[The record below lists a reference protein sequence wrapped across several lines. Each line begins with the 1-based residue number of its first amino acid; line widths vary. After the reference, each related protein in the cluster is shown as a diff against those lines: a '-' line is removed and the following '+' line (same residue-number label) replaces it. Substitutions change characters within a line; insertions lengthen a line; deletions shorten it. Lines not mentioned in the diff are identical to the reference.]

1 MALPSTPGLLG
12 RMVNVLAGKLG
23 SKDMAN
29 NAMGRIKRL
38 GLTERQQQLNHLW
51 AVYKCQQYESR
62 KLDWNGREHL
72 DRMSSEIVAHAGY
85 LPPGFVNGAGQT
97 SSNFPLKFRRPTAPY
112 SLVKT
117 IVDRFSGLLFS
128 ENQHPEISVEGDP
141 NTEDWLRAV
150 AQVARLWQQMYLS
163 RTYGGAMGSV
173 AVGFQ
178 FVNGKPVIEVH
189 DPRWLFPEFVEHG
202 SMELVALE
210 KRYRYPKE
218 ILDPQTLKWETKE
231 FWYRRVIDK
240 EKDTLFEPA
249 PVDDGEEPDWVVARQ
264 AVHNFGFCPVIWVQN
279 SPVQDM
285 EDGDP
290 DLTSAAYQTVE
301 AIDMLIAQA
310 HRGIIANCDPT
321 LVITSKAELNEVR
334 VGSDNALRVPDG
346 SANYLELQASGPKAA
361 MEQAEQFR
369 KNVLEM
375 SACVLE
381 HPDVAGKTATEVE
394 RMYQSMLAKA
404 DVYREQ
410 YGQRCVIPLLEMIYR
425 AATLVAQPRQLQVS
439 PEATPSPQPELS
451 PEQPEVPVEEGST
464 PQPSEHDLMGSS
476 GTSQEGAGEMD
487 DGIIG
492 AAQAPSIVR
501 GAVIVPPKYEKDA
514 LGNMVPKER
523 VPGTGGTISLK
534 WPGYFQPS
542 LDDVTKAV
550 TAAVSALTGGVVDDE
565 TAVGFVAPYF
575 KVEDKTDLLD
585 KVRGAAAQG
594 SADLMAQ
601 MLGGGA
607 DPNQPQATNG
617 AASPEQPAAPAPPPL
632 PA

>member
-1 MALPSTPGLLG
+1 
-12 RMVNVLAGKLG
+12 MVNVLAGKLG

-38 GLTERQQQLNHLW
+38 GLTERQQELNHLW
-51 AVYKCQQYESR
+51 AIYKCQQYDSR

-72 DRMSSEIVAHAGY
+72 DRMSSEVVAHAGY
-85 LPPGFVNGAGQT
+85 LPPGFVNGANQ
-97 SSNFPLKFRRPTAPY
+97 SNASFPLKFRRPTAPY
-112 SLVKT
+112 SMVKT

-150 AQVARLWQQMYLS
+150 AQVSRLWQQMYLA
-163 RTYGGAMGSV
+163 RTYGGAVGSV

-178 FVNGKPVIEVH
+178 FVQGKPVIEVH

-218 ILDPQTLKWETKE
+218 ILDPQTLKWATKE

-240 EKDTLFEPA
+240 NKDTLFEPA
-249 PVDDGEEPDWVVARQ
+249 PVDDGEEPDWVVARE

-279 SPVQDM
+279 APVQDM

-301 AIDMLIAQA
+301 AIDALISQA

-346 SANYLELQASGPKAA
+346 SASYLELTASGPKAA
-361 MEQAEQFR
+361 MEQAAQYR
-369 KNVLEM
+369 KHVLEM
-375 SACVLE
+375 AACVLE
-381 HPDVAGKTATEVE
+381 HPDIAGKTATEVE
-394 RMYQSMLAKA
+394 RMYQSMLARA

-410 YGQRCVIPLLEMIYR
+410 YGMRCVIPLLEMIYR
-425 AATLVAQPRQLQVS
+425 AATLVAQPRSIV
-439 PEATPSPQPELS
+439 PQ
-451 PEQPEVPVEEGST
+451 EQPLAEPPAVGSGEAPGPVVNPDEGST
-464 PQPSEHDLMGSS
+464 PQLVATDST
-476 GTSQEGAGEMD
+476 GTSQEGVDEVN
-487 DGIIG
+487 DGVLG
-492 AAQAPSIVR
+492 ASQTPSIVR
-501 GAVIVPPKYEKDA
+501 GMVLVPPRYEKD
-514 LGNMVPKER
+514 LMGNMVPKER
-523 VPGTGGTISLK
+523 IPGAGGTVTLK

-550 TAAVSALTGGVVDDE
+550 TAASGALSGGLVDDE
-565 TAVGFVAPYF
+565 TAIGFIAPYF
-575 KVEDKTDLLD
+575 KVEDQTDLLE
-585 KVRGAAAQG
+585 KVRAGAAQG
-594 SADLMAQ
+594 QADLFGQ
-601 MLGGGA
+601 MMGGA
-607 DPNQPQATNG
+607 PADPTQAPPNG
-617 AASPEQPAAPAPPPL
+617 AAPDPNAPPAPAPQL